1 MKKLLS
7 LVLVLT
13 LAFSLAACGKTATD
27 TTATTA
33 KTDTTVAATTA
44 KTEETAAA
52 TTVKTDT
59 KIVVGVVQTN
69 ANESDWRTAN
79 TKSFN
84 EAFAAAGF
92 ETKMVFG
99 EGDHAKQISQAMQL
113 IQEEVD
119 YLVVLGLQSA
129 GWEDVAKASL
139 EAGIPFIM
147 ADRKLELTEDLYTAM
162 VCSDFAAE
170 GTKAVDWLKTQAL
183 DSYNIVVLGGDTGSS
198 AQLGRSKAIEEGAK
212 ANNWTIV
219 FNQNMKGW
227 DETLAKQA
235 VADLIAAGTKFN
247 VIYAENDNMARGAC
261 AAMDAAGI
269 TYGKTGDVK
278 VIAFDANKWALQ
290 NVLDGKFNLDV
301 ECNPLH
307 GPRIVEL
314 INKLAAG
321 DAVEKNAYVKEE
333 MFDTATITQAIVDA
347 RTY

>member
-7 LVLVLT
+7 LALVLT
-13 LAFSLAACGKTATD
+13 LAFSLAGCNGAATP
-27 TTATTA
+27 TTAAPAATTTA
-33 KTDTTVAATTA
+33 KV
-44 KTEETAAA
+44 EEK
-52 TTVKTDT
+52 V
-59 KIVVGVVQTN
+59 VVGVVQTN

-84 EAFAAAGF
+84 EAFGEAGY
-92 ETKMVFG
+92 ELKMVFG
-99 EGDHAKQISQAMQL
+99 EGDHAKQISQAQQL

-129 GWEDVAKASL
+129 GWEDVAKAAK

-147 ADRKLELTEDLYTAM
+147 ADRKLDLTEDLYTAM
-162 VCSDFAAE
+162 VCSDFEAE
-170 GTKAVDWLKTQAL
+170 GQKAVDWLKAQGEG
-183 DSYNIVVLGGDTGSS
+183 YQIVVLGGDTGSS
-198 AQLGRSKAIEEGAK
+198 AQLGRSKAIEDGAET
-212 ANNWTIV
+212 NGWDIV

-235 VADLIAAGTKFN
+235 VADLIANGTDFN

-269 TYGKTGDVK
+269 TYGKDGDVK
-278 VIAFDANKWALQ
+278 VIAFDANKWALE
-290 NVLDGKFNLDV
+290 NVLAGTFNLDI

-314 INKLAAG
+314 IGKLEAG
-321 DAVEKNAYVKEE
+321 ETVEKNAYVKEE
-333 MFDTATITQAIVDA
+333 VFDCETITQAIVDS

>member
-13 LAFSLAACGKTATD
+13 LAFSLAACGKTAA
-27 TTATTA
+27 ATTA
-33 KTDTTVAATTA
+33 KADGTVAATTA
-44 KTEETAAA
+44 KAGE
-52 TTVKTDT
+52 KL
-59 KIVVGVVQTN
+59 VVGVVQTN

-84 EAFAAAGF
+84 EAFSAAGF

-99 EGDHAKQISQAMQL
+99 EGDHAKQISQAQQL

-129 GWEDVAKASL
+129 GWEDVAKAAK

-147 ADRKLELTEDLYTAM
+147 ADRKLDLTEDLYTAM

-198 AQLGRSKAIEEGAK
+198 AQLGRSKAIEDGAK
-212 ANNWTIV
+212 ANGWTIV

-235 VADLIAAGTKFN
+235 VADLIASGTEFN

-278 VIAFDANKWALQ
+278 VIAFDANKWALE
-290 NVLDGKFNLDV
+290 NVLAGTFNLDV

-321 DAVEKNAYVKEE
+321 EAVEKNAYVKEE
-333 MFDTATITQAIVDA
+333 MFDCDTITQAIVDA

>member
-7 LVLVLT
+7 LALVLT
-13 LAFSLAACGKTATD
+13 LAFSLAGCNGAATP
-27 TTATTA
+27 TTAAPAATTTA
-33 KTDTTVAATTA
+33 KV
-44 KTEETAAA
+44 EEK
-52 TTVKTDT
+52 V
-59 KIVVGVVQTN
+59 VVGVVQTN

-84 EAFAAAGF
+84 EAFGEAGY
-92 ETKMVFG
+92 ELKMVFG
-99 EGDHAKQISQAMQL
+99 EGDHAKQISQAQQL

-129 GWEDVAKASL
+129 GWEDVAKAAK

-147 ADRKLELTEDLYTAM
+147 ADRKLDLTEDLYTAM
-162 VCSDFAAE
+162 VCSDFEAE
-170 GTKAVDWLKTQAL
+170 GTKAVDWLKAQGEG
-183 DSYNIVVLGGDTGSS
+183 YQIVVLGGDTGSS
-198 AQLGRSKAIEEGAK
+198 AQLGRSKAIEDGAET
-212 ANNWTIV
+212 NGWDIV

-235 VADLIAAGTKFN
+235 VADLIANGTDFN

-269 TYGKTGDVK
+269 TYGKDGDVK
-278 VIAFDANKWALQ
+278 VIAFDANKWALE
-290 NVLDGKFNLDV
+290 NVLAGTFNLDI

-314 INKLAAG
+314 IGKLEAG
-321 DAVEKNAYVKEE
+321 ETVEKNAYVKEE
-333 MFDTATITQAIVDA
+333 VFDCETITQAIVDS